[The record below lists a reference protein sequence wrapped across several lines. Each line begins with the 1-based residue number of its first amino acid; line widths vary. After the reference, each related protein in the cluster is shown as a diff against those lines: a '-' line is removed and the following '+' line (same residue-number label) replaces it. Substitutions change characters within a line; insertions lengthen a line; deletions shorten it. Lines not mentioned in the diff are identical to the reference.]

1 MTVAGLGR
9 TSEGGS
15 SPTRLQEVDVPL
27 VSDATC
33 RQAGGNYT
41 TVGGSGILCRHSAG
55 GIDSCQGDSGGPIVI
70 NRGGAIT
77 QLGVVSWGIG
87 CARPGMYGVY
97 SDNAAL
103 RSFVDGVI
111 GANASE
117 R

>member
-1 MTVAGLGR
+1 LGR

-41 TVGGSGILCRHSAG
+41 TVGEMAFCAGIPQG

-87 CARPGMYGVY
+87 CA
-97 SDNAAL
+97 
-103 RSFVDGVI
+103 
-111 GANASE
+111 
-117 R
+117 